1 MRLLQLLK
9 KKVLDRRVA
18 VGAGQ
23 LAVRSVIRRTA
34 ASGPTRQTA
43 VAVRSGGPA
52 VRHPIAADGP
62 TAAWERTRFLVY
74 KADGKAVRLTS
85 SFPLALAG
93 EVRSSIWLVLKTI
106 HWLLILGK
114 GKVHFSGG
122 GGNFFFLQA
131 FFSSSS
137 RCRRPRRRT
146 K

>member
-23 LAVRSVIRRTA
+23 LAVRS
-34 ASGPTRQTA
+34 
-43 VAVRSGGPA
+43 GGPE
-52 VRHPIAADGP
+52 VRRPIAADGP

-85 SFPLALAG
+85 SFPLALAR

-106 HWLLILGK
+106 HWLLTLGK
-114 GKVHFSGG
+114 GEVHFLGGGGG
-122 GGNFFFLQA
+122 GGNFFF
-131 FFSSSS
+131 F
-137 RCRRPRRRT
+137 
-146 K
+146 

>member
-9 KKVLDRRVA
+9 KKVLDHRVA
-18 VGAGQ
+18 VRAGQ
-23 LAVRSVIRRTA
+23 LAVRSATRR
-34 ASGPTRQTA
+34 TA

-52 VRHPIAADGP
+52 VRRPIAADGP

-74 KADGKAVRLTS
+74 KTDGKAVCLTS
-85 SFPLALAG
+85 SFPLALVG
-93 EVRSSIWLVLKTI
+93 EVRSSIWLVLKAI
-106 HWLLILGK
+106 HWLLTLGK
-114 GKVHFSGG
+114 GEVHFSGEG
-122 GGNFFFLQA
+122 GTFCFLQV